1 MGSPAVYGGEDVTET
16 HAVGFDMPLV
26 PVIDLLMMGGAVI
39 GVGSMYLFVATAID
53 YRHRVDILLRLKAE
67 ESRVFGY

>member
-1 MGSPAVYGGEDVTET
+1 
-16 HAVGFDMPLV
+16 MPLV
-26 PVIDLLMMGGAVI
+26 PVIDLLIMGGAVI